1 MPLANESH
9 NVVNIIIIHIV
20 GYQNWKFFAR
30 VVVVVGF
37 WLLVFND
44 CICLVFICSI
54 LHTHKIRR
62 QRKKTQINDATQ

>member
-20 GYQNWKFFAR
+20 GYENWKFFAR
-30 VVVVVGF
+30 VVVVVVVGF

-44 CICLVFICSI
+44 CICSI